1 MSFFEVL
8 KGVGPKLAAGVKNL
22 PGTIAGWSQTTQI
35 IVAGCTAG
43 SLMVA
48 SVGGVAIY
56 QHNTAAQE
64 AVEVVT
70 ETETQTQ
77 TVIVQEETEKP
88 AEQATELVN
97 IPNFV
102 SCKISSDSLEK
113 DLTLYIKGENNS
125 KISGEAFQVKL
136 ISPND
141 KKKLSDAIDAIEDI
155 NEKIENASEEAAS
168 GNYNATGDPEGEA
181 VAADEGNGLLILGE
195 EGAVFDDVTYLSS
208 DTGLELSEKE
218 ALLIEKEK
226 VLQDYCNAL
235 AGISGESYTDDNSDG
250 MIYISKIN
258 SGDYLACLVPTN
270 DYIPSSLTVKVNVK
284 DKLEYKAVE
293 TIEDKTVSEA
303 AAGDVKETHEEIVVE
318 NVLKDTVEWVDSYIL
333 EGNARFSEAAP
344 KFADAAAVSKE
355 AVVRL
360 KKNEAV
366 CICELKCTDSSKN
379 TTCPVCNVDYKKC
392 KGKECKCTYHCSSA
406 ADAEAQNCDYCKTL
420 TDYSKCPCT
429 ADKPAEPTK
438 DKCNCGTK
446 CTEKPNDDS
455 CPYCS
460 VGDNWKDCA
469 KTELSETPDT
479 PDTPTTPTESDC
491 KCSVKCTER
500 PSEESCSYCSVGD
513 NWNNCPCQTQQNEE
527 NTNEQSSEQTGSARI
542 VNHYSPK
549 LATSAT
555 TTATTTAA
563 DYTTGKLTLSVSAT
577 TIYNTADGTNGS
589 ATVKATSPDSK
600 LKAKLVVNDKEV
612 EGDTVTIKASDYKS
626 GTVTVYAYVEESKE
640 TADAIETPKKV
651 TTEKVTITVVSA
663 ETALKDASDNALYT
677 DNEGKTAATV
687 GHYKNGATFYYKS
700 GSGEKTYYGWQT
712 IDGTRYYFD
721 KNGNKVTGEQVIL
734 GNKYNF
740 GSDGALLTSGFGIDV
755 SKWQGNIDWSQ
766 AKSAVSFA
774 IIRAGI
780 RGTTGALSID
790 SYAGTN
796 IKNAKANGVKVGLYF
811 YSRAQNEVQAVEEA
825 SLAISIAN
833 QYGGISLPIYIDME
847 DSTQLGLSNEQRDAI
862 VLAFCQTVKNAGYSA
877 GVYANKTWLTKYLTP
892 SKYTGFSIWVAQYN
906 TTCTYTGRY
915 DIWQYSSKGSIPG
928 IKGNVDLN
936 QSFF

>member
-226 VLQDYCNAL
+226 VLQDYCDAL

-303 AAGDVKETHEEIVVE
+303 AAGDV
-318 NVLKDTVEWVDSYIL
+318 
-333 EGNARFSEAAP
+333 
-344 KFADAAAVSKE
+344 
-355 AVVRL
+355 
-360 KKNEAV
+360 
-366 CICELKCTDSSKN
+366 
-379 TTCPVCNVDYKKC
+379 
-392 KGKECKCTYHCSSA
+392 
-406 ADAEAQNCDYCKTL
+406 
-420 TDYSKCPCT
+420 
-429 ADKPAEPTK
+429 
-438 DKCNCGTK
+438 
-446 CTEKPNDDS
+446 
-455 CPYCS
+455 
-460 VGDNWKDCA
+460 
-469 KTELSETPDT
+469 
-479 PDTPTTPTESDC
+479 
-491 KCSVKCTER
+491 
-500 PSEESCSYCSVGD
+500 
-513 NWNNCPCQTQQNEE
+513 
-527 NTNEQSSEQTGSARI
+527 
-542 VNHYSPK
+542 
-549 LATSAT
+549 
-555 TTATTTAA
+555 
-563 DYTTGKLTLSVSAT
+563 
-577 TIYNTADGTNGS
+577 
-589 ATVKATSPDSK
+589 
-600 LKAKLVVNDKEV
+600 
-612 EGDTVTIKASDYKS
+612 
-626 GTVTVYAYVEESKE
+626 
-640 TADAIETPKKV
+640 
-651 TTEKVTITVVSA
+651 
-663 ETALKDASDNALYT
+663 
-677 DNEGKTAATV
+677 
-687 GHYKNGATFYYKS
+687 
-700 GSGEKTYYGWQT
+700 
-712 IDGTRYYFD
+712 
-721 KNGNKVTGEQVIL
+721 
-734 GNKYNF
+734 
-740 GSDGALLTSGFGIDV
+740 
-755 SKWQGNIDWSQ
+755 
-766 AKSAVSFA
+766 
-774 IIRAGI
+774 
-780 RGTTGALSID
+780 
-790 SYAGTN
+790 
-796 IKNAKANGVKVGLYF
+796 
-811 YSRAQNEVQAVEEA
+811 
-825 SLAISIAN
+825 
-833 QYGGISLPIYIDME
+833 
-847 DSTQLGLSNEQRDAI
+847 
-862 VLAFCQTVKNAGYSA
+862 
-877 GVYANKTWLTKYLTP
+877 
-892 SKYTGFSIWVAQYN
+892 
-906 TTCTYTGRY
+906 
-915 DIWQYSSKGSIPG
+915 
-928 IKGNVDLN
+928 
-936 QSFF
+936 